1 MTSIFLCCSYL
12 SSKSYSS
19 TSSFPQLLSL
29 VPHNT
34 EDIRANTMQLSD
46 LLLNPSASS
55 SAQGHFP
62 RSEFIFP
69 AVGYQPPHESA
80 EFSQDRGRTHLGPSS
95 SARPLVDLTHPEAS
109 STAEPSSRVMG
120 PSTSAAEHTDTS
132 IPTITRT
139 HHPHLS
145 NLSILLA
152 RQQSGDSTQ
161 GRHSSSPTPTI
172 EHPPH
177 VGRLLSSTSESVRST
192 PPPNRASVY
201 DALLAPS
208 FSPAPRAEQDRDRLN
223 SSGDGESAPLLQPSA
238 SALPSY
244 MAHPLER
251 ISKLKSQHL
260 VTKISRRVMEV
271 ISKDSVEHFA
281 LTSLKSLP
289 AVLLGTLLNILDG
302 VSCEC
307 NIVSSFFPSY
317 FLRLFGCEPAS
328 LAKYLRKIV
337 ETEVL
342 MPILSF

>member
-1 MTSIFLCCSYL
+1 
-12 SSKSYSS
+12 
-19 TSSFPQLLSL
+19 
-29 VPHNT
+29 
-34 EDIRANTMQLSD
+34 MQLSD

-80 EFSQDRGRTHLGPSS
+80 EFSQDHGRTHLGPSS

-109 STAEPSSRVMG
+109 TATEPSSSSAMG

-152 RQQSGDSTQ
+152 RQQSGDPTQ
-161 GRHSSSPTPTI
+161 GGPLSSPTPTV

-208 FSPAPRAEQDRDRLN
+208 FSPASRAEQDRDRSN
-223 SSGDGESAPLLQPSA
+223 SSGDGEGAPLLQPSV

-244 MAHPLER
+244 TAHPLKR

-260 VTKISRRVMEV
+260 VTKIARRVMEV

-281 LTSLKSLP
+281 STSLKSLP

-307 NIVSSFFPSY
+307 NIVSSLCPFY
-317 FLRLFGCEPAS
+317 FLRVFGGEPAS
-328 LAKYLRKIV
+328 LAKYSKKIA
-337 ETEVL
+337 ETKLL
-342 MPILSF
+342 MLM